1 MSLPKKRDCTGCGAC
16 FNVCPCEAITLQH
29 DEHGFL
35 YPLIDDT
42 LCIQC
47 KMCEEVCPAI
57 VPLVREN
64 ALQPRVYACWHKDE
78 QVRKSS
84 TSGGLFSA
92 IAESVLSRN
101 GIVFASQMKANLEV
115 EYARIDAASQLLCVR
130 GSKYTQSNTKN
141 VFQQA
146 ERSLNEHREVFFVGC
161 PCQVAALYSF
171 LKGKDTTN
179 LFSADLI
186 CHGVASDAFFHEYID
201 WREKQ
206 AKKKVISFSPR
217 DKSRGW
223 HNLTI
228 KIGYEDGTYRLISSD
243 RDPFMRAYYAG
254 LVYRESCYHC
264 VYSSLPRVADI
275 TLGDYFAVRDDK
287 SYLDQLEHGVS
298 MVLVNNKKGEKLF
311 EDIEPFIQFKER
323 TLAEALETNECLSTP
338 VPLPKN
344 RERFFLAQKHNM
356 RTVIIRYCPMG
367 FRSLVAKILGK
378 NMTELIKRVKKKY
391 YARFRAYK
399 I

>member
-1 MSLPKKRDCTGCGAC
+1 
-16 FNVCPCEAITLQH
+16 
-29 DEHGFL
+29 
-35 YPLIDDT
+35 
-42 LCIQC
+42 
-47 KMCEEVCPAI
+47 MCEEVCPAI

-101 GIVFASQMKANLEV
+101 GIVFASQMQANLEV

-141 VFQQA
+141 IFQQT
-146 ERSLNEHREVFFVGC
+146 ERSLNEHRKVFFVGC

-186 CHGVASDAFFHEYID
+186 CHGVASDAFFHEYIG

-223 HNLTI
+223 NNLTI

-298 MVLVNNKKGEKLF
+298 MVLVNNKRGEKLF

-338 VPLPKN
+338 VPLHKN

-356 RTVIIRYCPMG
+356 RTLISRYCPMG
-367 FRSLVAKILGK
+367 FRSLVSKILGK
-378 NMTELIKRVKKKY
+378 NMTELIKRTKWQY
-391 YARFRAYK
+391 YTRFRGYK